1 MRLYQDKHIQIYLL
15 WNGAAYVAVLKSAQ
29 VLLLCLIL
37 QRVIN
42 VDLCDER
49 ERERERERDW
59 QGQTTA
65 GRKTIQFTSHE
76 FCTETNVSV
85 TVN

>member
-1 MRLYQDKHIQIYLL
+1 MLLFQDKNIQIYLI
-15 WNGAAYVAVLKSAQ
+15 WNGVAYAAVLKKAE

-49 ERERERERDW
+49 ERERDW
-59 QGQTTA
+59 QVQTTA